1 MHNDEGWAEGGGE
14 GGEGGDDG
22 LSREKQDLERMLGQ
36 IWENAQSNRV
46 EKAQLCVVLK
56 VGEG

>member
-1 MHNDEGWAEGGGE
+1 MHNDEGWAEG

-56 VGEG
+56 VG